1 MSLPASNTS
10 KKTSTHS
17 NACSTASSDEA
28 PLSGLHDHNRSG
40 EANKLPEASQDY
52 VRGFEAGRISLQ
64 QELKQTQEELKIA
77 QEKLKQARDLNQSL
91 SEQVRLSRADSSRC
105 KQQVQEY
112 EYYQGNITKV
122 IVSVFNRCVESYP
135 KLDIA
140 KKLAEKELQD
150 LMAIASAP
158 DLTSMWL
165 NKLLDE
171 LGAQAAKNIDLRRQR
186 RNGNLSESNRHK
198 TRKYQVE
205 PEQDDVEDAPD
216 VGTED
221 DGAEKSTAAKP
232 KSTRKPVDTS
242 KIYKLTPTFD
252 EEMKLIKNYSF
263 DDIVQAGIDN
273 ADLKQEFG
281 QEIMVDSLDDTVS
294 SSLDQYERIFLCRS
308 IILQRNTHVS
318 HPCPYCGK
326 VHEFEIHPKSI
337 SHVLL
342 TCDGRAGEIW
352 HYLVP
357 VYKSHCIYESD
368 KDGNNQVKIDL
379 RQTSFD
385 LFQSPYIDL
394 AYLPITEH
402 QLLDSDAR
410 AKAYTDAVKS
420 QINIPLSVKGNTS
433 NALQK
438 ARSMRFRELLD
449 QSKKHEYNIVGCQ
462 AFYDIPEDE
471 LVELRDGVKVL
482 PAYSVNR
489 YTDGLLPAFD
499 GCSVSTNLLVNVWAY
514 RLANATRN
522 ASYNLI
528 NRGIFAGAISAPTV
542 VRESIAFMRGY
553 GHQVVVQMQKE
564 LAEQCPSL
572 KLDESPLKLRDLS
585 RNSYIWAMSSGR
597 TSPYQ
602 GTVFAL
608 TKSRSAEAG
617 LEALVY
623 PFPLQGKAIIDDG
636 FSAYPYI
643 VATAAGL
650 IGHDITHANCWVHAR
665 RKVHE
670 YLEASDQLSVYQE
683 INGIA
688 EQEKIPFSAAFA
700 HHFAEHEAVP
710 GGNQKKQ
717 AIYLYFLINTVF
729 SMERKVVQQ
738 YDDYTSQAFK
748 DALLE
753 QRQKH
758 IAPVVAQIF
767 KLINLINDTCH
778 LAEKTRFGRYGVTGV
793 KGNKLAEAVVYW
805 LNQEQG
811 LKQFLEDP
819 DIDLD
824 NNSIENRFRAV
835 TINKKVSM
843 GFDSFDGAHAF
854 CDWMS
859 IMESCKQV
867 GVDPISY
874 MYWLKANMDRR
885 KRDSMAELKAKYE
898 QSGLGLTGIDF
909 YKQAYRIP
917 TKVKME
923 LKETLDKDGNLI
935 ASESCTFS
943 SDYRR
948 KRAASKDSDGNTT
961 TVTLRE
967 IDMYDTDNN
976 PIVNDF
982 IDMRGL
988 TPYDYKQ
995 LLELESKK
1003 ILQTPAVA

>member
-10 KKTSTHS
+10 PNN
-17 NACSTASSDEA
+17 NACSATSSLNA
-28 PLSGLHDHNRSG
+28 
-40 EANKLPEASQDY
+40 QC
-52 VRGFEAGRISLQ
+52 FEDVCTSLQ
-64 QELKQTQEELKIA
+64 QELKQTQDE
-77 QEKLKQARDLNQSL
+77 LKQARTSNQSL
-91 SEQVRLSRADSSRC
+91 SEKVLQLQAENERNKLLLQ
-105 KQQVQEY
+105 KY
-112 EYYQGNITKV
+112 ERDQSNITNT
-122 IVSVFNRCVESYP
+122 IVSVFNHCVESCP
-135 KLDIA
+135 QLDIA
-140 KKLAEKELQD
+140 KKLAEKELQE
-150 LMAIASAP
+150 LMAIACDP
-158 DLTSMWL
+158 DRTCVWL
-165 NKLLDE
+165 NRLLDE
-171 LGAQAAKNIDLRRQR
+171 LGVQASKNIDLRRQR

-198 TRKYQVE
+198 AQKHQGE
-205 PEQDDVEDAPD
+205 PEQDDAEDAAN

-221 DGAEKSTAAKP
+221 DGAEKSTAGKP

-242 KIYKLTPTFD
+242 KIYKITPTFD
-252 EEMKLIKNYSF
+252 EAMKRIEDYGF
-263 DDIVQAGIDN
+263 DDIVQAGIYS

-281 QEIMVDSLDDTVS
+281 QEVMVDALDDTDS
-294 SSLDQYERIFLCRS
+294 SSNSLDQYERIFLCRS
-308 IILQRNTHVS
+308 IILQRKTHVS
-318 HPCPYCGK
+318 YHCPYCGK

-337 SHVLL
+337 SHVNLS
-342 TCDGRAGEIW
+342 CDGRAGEIW

-357 VYKSHCIYESD
+357 MYKSHCIYTSD
-368 KDGNNQVKIDL
+368 ADGKNQVTIDL
-379 RQTSFD
+379 HQTSFD

-438 ARSMRFRELLD
+438 ARSKRFRELLD
-449 QSKKHEYNIVGCQ
+449 QSKMYEYNIVGCQ
-462 AFYDIPEDE
+462 AFYDLPEDK
-471 LVELRDGVKVL
+471 LVELTDGVKVL
-482 PAYSVNR
+482 PIYSVNR
-489 YTDGLLPAFD
+489 YTDGVLPAFD

-514 RLANATRN
+514 RLANASRN

-528 NRGIFAGAISAPTV
+528 NRGIFADAISASTV
-542 VRESIAFMRGY
+542 VRESISFVRAY
-553 GHQVVVQMQKE
+553 VHPVVVQIQKE
-564 LAEQCPSL
+564 LAEQCSSI

-608 TKSRSAEAG
+608 AKSRSAEAG
-617 LEALVY
+617 LETLVY

-643 VATAAGL
+643 VATVAQL
-650 IGHDITHANCWVHAR
+650 IEHDVTHANCWVHAR

-670 YLEASDQLSVYQE
+670 YLEASDQLGIYQE
-683 INGIA
+683 IKGIA
-688 EQEKIPFSAAFA
+688 EQEKIPFSSAFTRY
-700 HHFAEHEAVP
+700 FAEHEAVS
-710 GGNQKKQ
+710 GGDQKKQ

-753 QRQKH
+753 HRQKH

-859 IMESCKQV
+859 LMESCKQV
-867 GVDPISY
+867 DVDPISY

-923 LKETLDKDGNLI
+923 LKETFDKDGNLI

-1003 ILQTPAVA
+1003 ILQTSAVA